1 MKYRYFDTPIGEMI
15 AVGNE
20 EGICLLEFRDKQMLD
35 NELKALKQYFQITE
49 INPGSTK
56 VLDQLSD
63 ELMAYFQ
70 KTLKQFTVPIIKW
83 GTPFQN
89 KVWGVLE
96 QIEYG
101 QLRSYGQIASEINK
115 PTASRAVGMANGKN
129 KIAIIIPCHRVIGS
143 KGELTGYAGG
153 LWRKEWLI
161 AHEQSDRP

>member
-1 MKYRYFDTPIGEMI
+1 MNYRYFDTPIGELI

-20 EGICLLEFRDKQMLD
+20 EGICLLDFRDKQMLD
-35 NELKALKQYFQITE
+35 KELKALKHHFQVLE

-56 VLDQLSD
+56 ILDQLSD

-70 KTLKQFTVPIIKW
+70 KTLKHFTVPVVKW

-89 KVWGVLE
+89 EVWCALE

-101 QLRSYGQIASEINK
+101 QVKSYGQIASEISK

-129 KIAIIIPCHRVIGS
+129 KISIIIPCHRVIGS
-143 KGELTGYAGG
+143 NGHLTGYAGG

-161 AHEQSDRP
+161 AHEQSNGE